1 MKKIHSSLVS
11 VYYED
16 TDLTGF
22 VYHTNY
28 LKYAERARSNLLRE
42 EFPELQQMLNFNKFF
57 FVVNQLDV
65 KFVKPATLSD
75 NLTVETFFLENSF
88 CTLKLKQKILKKNI
102 IKDINLKLVWING
115 KNSKPAKIPENII
128 ADLFTRSSIKKLWM
142 KLLKKLLK
150 KHQIFLYFQCSCKRI
165 LL

>member
-1 MKKIHSSLVS
+1 MKKIHSSLIS

-42 EFPELQQMLNFNKFF
+42 HFPELQQILNSNKFF

-65 KFVKPATLSD
+65 NFIKPASLSD
-75 NLTVETFFLENSF
+75 NLTVETFFF
-88 CTLKLKQKILKKNI
+88 
-102 IKDINLKLVWING
+102 G
-115 KNSKPAKIPENII
+115 K
-128 ADLFTRSSIKKLWM
+128 F
-142 KLLKKLLK
+142 
-150 KHQIFLYFQCSCKRI
+150 FLYIKFKTKNF
-165 LL
+165 

>member
-57 FVVNQLDV
+57 FCGEPI
-65 KFVKPATLSD
+65 K
-75 NLTVETFFLENSF
+75 
-88 CTLKLKQKILKKNI
+88 CKICQTSNFK
-102 IKDINLKLVWING
+102 
-115 KNSKPAKIPENII
+115 
-128 ADLFTRSSIKKLWM
+128 
-142 KLLKKLLK
+142 
-150 KHQIFLYFQCSCKRI
+150 
-165 LL
+165 

>member
-42 EFPELQQMLNFNKFF
+42 EFPELQEMLNFNKFF

-65 KFVKPATLSD
+65 KFVKPKNPLSD
-75 NLTVETFFLENSF
+75 NLTVETFFW
-88 CTLKLKQKILKKNI
+88 KILLY
-102 IKDINLKLVWING
+102 IKIKT
-115 KNSKPAKIPENII
+115 EN
-128 ADLFTRSSIKKLWM
+128 F
-142 KLLKKLLK
+142 
-150 KHQIFLYFQCSCKRI
+150 
-165 LL
+165 

>member
-1 MKKIHSSLVS
+1 MKKIHSSLIS

-42 EFPELQQMLNFNKFF
+42 HFPELQQILNSNKFF

-65 KFVKPATLSD
+65 NFIKPASLSD

-88 CTLKLKQKILKKNI
+88 CTLRLKQKIFKKKI
-102 IKDINLKLVWING
+102 LLSDINLKLVWING

-128 ADLFTRSSIKKLWM
+128 ARFNALEVV
-142 KLLKKLLK
+142 
-150 KHQIFLYFQCSCKRI
+150 
-165 LL
+165 

>member
-57 FVVNQLDV
+57 CGE
-65 KFVKPATLSD
+65 PIR
-75 NLTVETFFLENSF
+75 
-88 CTLKLKQKILKKNI
+88 CKICQTKEL
-102 IKDINLKLVWING
+102 
-115 KNSKPAKIPENII
+115 
-128 ADLFTRSSIKKLWM
+128 
-142 KLLKKLLK
+142 
-150 KHQIFLYFQCSCKRI
+150 
-165 LL
+165 